1 MSYEQLIA
9 RRHAEFLHEIRVMTD
24 KAREEMA
31 RKFSFIA
38 RSRGQRRRY
47 ARTKQLRET
56 QK

>member
-9 RRHAEFLHEIRVMTD
+9 RRHAEFLHEIRAMTD

-47 ARTKQLRET
+47 ARTKQLREM